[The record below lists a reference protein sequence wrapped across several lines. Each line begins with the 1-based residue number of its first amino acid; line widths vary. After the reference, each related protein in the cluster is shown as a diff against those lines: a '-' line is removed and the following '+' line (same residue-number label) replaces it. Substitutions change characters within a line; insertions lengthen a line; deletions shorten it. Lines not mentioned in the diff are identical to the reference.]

1 MASKSKTY
9 ELALKIAGK
18 VDSSLKKSC
27 LAAAKDV
34 NTLSASV
41 QKVSGKAAK
50 AMATAT
56 SAAITA
62 ITVDAAKKAIEF
74 ESTMADVAKVVD
86 GLRDQNGAF
95 TKSYYE
101 MSDALLN
108 MSKNIPMTADALGQI
123 MASAGQA
130 GIASEDLTK
139 FTETAAKM
147 GVAFDTT
154 AEQAG
159 EWMATWRTALNL
171 SQTQVTA
178 LGDQLNYLG
187 NTTSENVLKLS
198 EVVTRVGALGQTAGL
213 SAGEVAALA
222 ASMPGVT
229 AEISATGIKS
239 MMIAMTA
246 GASAT
251 SNQAAVLQQLGFTAS
266 DMANRM
272 QTDAKGA
279 IIDLLGAIKQLPAAE
294 QTAALSQYFGK
305 ESVSSIAP
313 LLKNLG
319 YLQQQFAK
327 VGDAAAYSGSME
339 AEYAV
344 RADTTANKLQLMQN
358 KLAALQVQIGNKILP
373 YVNDAL
379 DDLSANALPKAEK
392 TLGFIIPKVAKM
404 LGFMLEHSSALI
416 NIGLGIT
423 AVVGISKT
431 FKAVSTAYKGAT
443 AAVKLLRAAQLK
455 TKIATVALTAQIRA
469 HTFAM
474 KASAAASKAAA
485 KAQKAFAA
493 GMKFIKSPV
502 GIAVIA
508 ITALITAGVWLY
520 KNWDTVKAK
529 AAQLGA
535 KISGI
540 WTKIN
545 TAVTTAIAAI
555 SSRFPALGA
564 VLSGLWKSVQDVWG
578 NIKAIFSNII
588 GFIDNVFSG
597 NWSAAWGNIVAI
609 FGNVFGALANIAKA
623 PINAVISVINMVLS
637 KINEM
642 KISIP
647 DWVPGVGGKTLGFN
661 IPQIPMLATGGIA
674 TAPTLAMVGEG
685 GEPEAV
691 LPLSKL
697 AQLLDD
703 WVKKPKPGSAG
714 GGDSIVFSPVFNFYG
729 GTPSREEAMEA
740 GRVSFAEF
748 KRLYRRMK
756 DEERRKQFSPAK
768 EGKG

>member
-41 QKVSGKAAK
+41 QKTGRIAAK
-50 AMATAT
+50 AMAAVGTAV
-56 SAAITA
+56 A
-62 ITVDAAKKAIEF
+62 TVAVASAKKAIEF

-130 GIASEDLTK
+130 GIASEDLAK

-251 SNQAAVLQQLGFTAS
+251 SKQAAVLQQLGFTAS

-327 VGDAAAYSGSME
+327 VGDASAYSGSME

-358 KLAALQVQIGNKILP
+358 KLAVLQVQIGNKILP

-379 DDLSANALPKAEK
+379 DELSANVLPEVGAE
-392 TLGFIIPKVAKM
+392 LDVIVPNIINATKW
-404 LGFMLEHSSALI
+404 LWDHRSAVI
-416 NIGLGIT
+416 
-423 AVVGISKT
+423 AVGIAIGGTVAISKGI
-431 FKAVSTAYKGAT
+431 STVTTIYKGAT

-455 TKIATVALTAQIRA
+455 TKTATIALTAQIRA

-474 KASAAASKAAA
+474 RASAAASKAAA
-485 KAQKAFAA
+485 VASKAFRA
-493 GMKFIKSPV
+493 GLAFVTSPI
-502 GIAVIA
+502 GIAILA
-508 ITALITAGVWLY
+508 ITALIAAGVWLY

-597 NWSAAWGNIVAI
+597 NWSAAWGNVVSI
-609 FGNVFGALANIAKA
+609 FGNLFGELANIAKA

-703 WVKKPKPGSAG
+703 WDKKPKPGSAG
-714 GGDSIVFSPVFNFYG
+714 GGESIVFSPVFNFYG

-756 DEERRKQFSPAK
+756 DEERRKQFSPA
-768 EGKG
+768 

>member
-130 GIASEDLTK
+130 GIASEDLAK

-171 SQTQVTA
+171 SQTQVAA

-187 NTTSENVLKLS
+187 NTTSENALKLS

-251 SNQAAVLQQLGFTAS
+251 SKQAAVLQQLGFTVS

-358 KLAALQVQIGNKILP
+358 KLAVLQVQIGNKILP

-392 TLGFIIPKVAKM
+392 TLGFIIPKVAKL

-455 TKIATVALTAQIRA
+455 TKTATIALTAQTRA

-474 KASAAASKAAA
+474 RASAAASKAAA
-485 KAQKAFAA
+485 VASKAFRA
-493 GMKFIKSPV
+493 GLAFVTSPI
-502 GIAVIA
+502 GIAILA
-508 ITALITAGVWLY
+508 ITALIAAGVWLY

-597 NWSAAWGNIVAI
+597 NWSAAWGNVVSI
-609 FGNVFGALANIAKA
+609 FGNVFGELANIAKA

-685 GEPEAV
+685 GEPEPCCRCQS
-691 LPLSKL
+691 LLSC
-697 AQLLDD
+697 
-703 WVKKPKPGSAG
+703 WMIG
-714 GGDSIVFSPVFNFYG
+714 IR
-729 GTPSREEAMEA
+729 SR
-740 GRVSFAEF
+740 
-748 KRLYRRMK
+748 
-756 DEERRKQFSPAK
+756 SPALPEAARASSSPLCSISTAVHRRARK
-768 EGKG
+768 PWKPAA

>member
-41 QKVSGKAAK
+41 QKTGRIAAK
-50 AMATAT
+50 AMAAVGTAV
-56 SAAITA
+56 A
-62 ITVDAAKKAIEF
+62 TVAVASAKKAIEF

-130 GIASEDLTK
+130 GIASEDLAK

-251 SNQAAVLQQLGFTAS
+251 SKQAAVLQQLGFTAS

-327 VGDAAAYSGSME
+327 VGDASAYSGSME

-358 KLAALQVQIGNKILP
+358 KLAVLQVQIGNKILP

-379 DDLSANALPKAEK
+379 DELSANVLPEVGAE
-392 TLGFIIPKVAKM
+392 LDVIVPNIINATKW
-404 LGFMLEHSSALI
+404 LWDHRSAVI
-416 NIGLGIT
+416 
-423 AVVGISKT
+423 AVGIAIGGTVAISKGI
-431 FKAVSTAYKGAT
+431 STVTTIYKGAT

-455 TKIATVALTAQIRA
+455 TKTATIALTAQIRA

-474 KASAAASKAAA
+474 RASAAASKAAA
-485 KAQKAFAA
+485 VASKAFRA
-493 GMKFIKSPV
+493 GLAFVTSPI
-502 GIAVIA
+502 GIAILA
-508 ITALITAGVWLY
+508 ITALIAAGVWLY

-597 NWSAAWGNIVAI
+597 NWSAAWGNVVSI
-609 FGNVFGALANIAKA
+609 FGNVFGELANIAKA

-703 WVKKPKPGSAG
+703 WEKKPKPGSAG
-714 GGDSIVFSPVFNFYG
+714 GGESIVFSPVFNFYG

-756 DEERRKQFSPAK
+756 DEERRKQFSPA
-768 EGKG
+768 

>member
-41 QKVSGKAAK
+41 QKVSSKVAK

-86 GLRDQNGAF
+86 GLRDENGAF

-108 MSKNIPMTADALGQI
+108 MSKSIPMTADALGQI

-130 GIASEDLTK
+130 GIASEDLAK

-187 NTTSENVLKLS
+187 NTTSENALKLS

-246 GASAT
+246 GAAAT
-251 SNQAAVLQQLGFTAS
+251 SKQAAVLQQLGFTAS

-358 KLAALQVQIGNKILP
+358 KLAVLQVQIGNKILP

-379 DDLSANALPKAEK
+379 DDLSANALPKVEK
-392 TLGFIIPKVAKM
+392 TLGFIIPKVAKL
-404 LGFMLEHSSALI
+404 LGFMLEHSSALL

-455 TKIATVALTAQIRA
+455 TKISTIALTAQIRA

-485 KAQKAFAA
+485 VASKAFRA
-493 GMKFIKSPV
+493 GLAFVTSPI
-502 GIAVIA
+502 GIAILA
-508 ITALITAGVWLY
+508 ITALIAAGVWLY

-597 NWSAAWGNIVAI
+597 NWSAAWGNVVSI
-609 FGNVFGALANIAKA
+609 FGNEFGALANIAKA

-703 WVKKPKPGSAG
+703 WDKKPKPGPAG
-714 GGDSIVFSPVFNFYG
+714 GGESIVFSPVFNFYG

-748 KRLYRRMK
+748 KRLYQRMK
-756 DEERRKQFSPAK
+756 DEERRKQFSPA
-768 EGKG
+768 

>member
-86 GLRDQNGAF
+86 GLRDENGAF

-108 MSKNIPMTADALGQI
+108 MSKSIPMTADALGQI

-130 GIASEDLTK
+130 GIASEDLAK

-187 NTTSENVLKLS
+187 NTTSENALKLS

-251 SNQAAVLQQLGFTAS
+251 SKQAAVLQQLGFTAS

-279 IIDLLGAIKQLPAAE
+279 IIDLLGTIKQLPAAE

-327 VGDAAAYSGSME
+327 VGDASAYSGSME

-344 RADTTANKLQLMQN
+344 RADTTTNKLQLMQN
-358 KLAALQVQIGNKILP
+358 KLAVLQVQIGNKILP

-392 TLGFIIPKVAKM
+392 TLGFIIPKAAKL

-455 TKIATVALTAQIRA
+455 TKISTVALTAQTKA

-485 KAQKAFAA
+485 VASKAFRA
-493 GMKFIKSPV
+493 GLAFVTSPI
-502 GIAVIA
+502 GIAILA
-508 ITALITAGVWLY
+508 ITALIAAGVWLY

-555 SSRFPALGA
+555 SSRFPAIGA

-597 NWSAAWGNIVAI
+597 NWSAAWGNVVSI
-609 FGNVFGALANIAKA
+609 FGNVFGELANIAKA

-703 WVKKPKPGSAG
+703 WEKKPKPGSAG
-714 GGDSIVFSPVFNFYG
+714 GGESIVFSPVFNFYG

-756 DEERRKQFSPAK
+756 DEERRKQFSPA
-768 EGKG
+768 

>member
-74 ESTMADVAKVVD
+74 EGTMADVAKVVD
-86 GLRDQNGAF
+86 GLRDENGAF

-108 MSKNIPMTADALGQI
+108 MSKSIPMTADALGQI

-130 GIASEDLTK
+130 GIASEDLTA

-171 SQTQVTA
+171 SQTQVAA

-187 NTTSENVLKLS
+187 NTTSENALKLS

-251 SNQAAVLQQLGFTAS
+251 SKQAAVLQQLGFTVS

-358 KLAALQVQIGNKILP
+358 KLAVLQVQIGNKILP

-392 TLGFIIPKVAKM
+392 TLGFIIPKVAKL

-455 TKIATVALTAQIRA
+455 TKTATIALTAQTRA

-474 KASAAASKAAA
+474 RASAAASKAAA
-485 KAQKAFAA
+485 VASKAFRA
-493 GMKFIKSPV
+493 GLAFVTSPI
-502 GIAVIA
+502 GIAILA
-508 ITALITAGVWLY
+508 ITALIAAGVWLY

-597 NWSAAWGNIVAI
+597 NWSAAWGNVVSI
-609 FGNVFGALANIAKA
+609 FGNVFGELANIAKA

-703 WVKKPKPGSAG
+703 WDKKPKPGSAG
-714 GGDSIVFSPVFNFYG
+714 GGESIVFSPVFNFYG

-756 DEERRKQFSPAK
+756 DEERRKQFSPA
-768 EGKG
+768 

>member
-108 MSKNIPMTADALGQI
+108 MSKSIPMTADALGQI

-159 EWMATWRTALNL
+159 DWMATWRTALNL

-187 NTTSENVLKLS
+187 NTTSENALKLS

-251 SNQAAVLQQLGFTAS
+251 SKQAAVLQQLGFTAS

-327 VGDAAAYSGSME
+327 VGDASAYSGSME

-358 KLAALQVQIGNKILP
+358 KLAVLQVQIGNKILP

-392 TLGFIIPKVAKM
+392 TLGFIIPKVAKL
-404 LGFMLEHSSALI
+404 LGFMLEHSSALL

-455 TKIATVALTAQIRA
+455 TKISTVALTAQTKA

-485 KAQKAFAA
+485 VASKAFRA
-493 GMKFIKSPV
+493 GLAFVTSPI
-502 GIAVIA
+502 GIAILA
-508 ITALITAGVWLY
+508 ITALIAAGVWLY

-597 NWSAAWGNIVAI
+597 NWSAAWGNVVSI
-609 FGNVFGALANIAKA
+609 FGNEFGALANIAKA

-703 WVKKPKPGSAG
+703 WEKKPKPDSAG
-714 GGDSIVFSPVFNFYG
+714 GGESIVFSPVFNFYG

-756 DEERRKQFSPAK
+756 DEERRKQFSPA
-768 EGKG
+768 

>member
-251 SNQAAVLQQLGFTAS
+251 SQQAAVLQQLGFTAS

-358 KLAALQVQIGNKILP
+358 KLAVLQVQIGNKILP

-379 DDLSANALPKAEK
+379 DELSANALPKAEK
-392 TLGFIIPKVAKM
+392 TLGFIIPKVAKL
-404 LGFMLEHSSALI
+404 LGFMLEHSSALL

-443 AAVKLLRAAQLK
+443 AAIKLLRAAQLK
-455 TKIATVALTAQIRA
+455 TKISTVALTAQTKA

-485 KAQKAFAA
+485 VASKAFRA
-493 GMKFIKSPV
+493 GLAFVTSPI
-502 GIAVIA
+502 GIAILA
-508 ITALITAGVWLY
+508 ITALIAAGVWLY

-661 IPQIPMLATGGIA
+661 LPQIPMLATGGIA

-703 WVKKPKPGSAG
+703 WEKKPKPGSAG

-740 GRVSFAEF
+740 SRVSFAEF

-756 DEERRKQFSPAK
+756 DEERRKQFSPA
-768 EGKG
+768 

>member
-18 VDSSLKKSC
+18 VDGSLKKSC

-756 DEERRKQFSPAK
+756 DEERRKQFSPA
-768 EGKG
+768 

>member
-108 MSKNIPMTADALGQI
+108 MSKSIPMTADALGQI

-159 EWMATWRTALNL
+159 DWMATWRTALNL

-187 NTTSENVLKLS
+187 NTTSENALKLS

-251 SNQAAVLQQLGFTAS
+251 SKQAAVLQQLGFTAS

-327 VGDAAAYSGSME
+327 VGDASAYSGSME

-358 KLAALQVQIGNKILP
+358 KLAVLQVQIGNKILP

-392 TLGFIIPKVAKM
+392 TLGFIIPKVAKL
-404 LGFMLEHSSALI
+404 LGFMLEHSSALL

-455 TKIATVALTAQIRA
+455 TKISTVALTAQTKA

-485 KAQKAFAA
+485 VASKAFRA
-493 GMKFIKSPV
+493 GLAFVTSPI
-502 GIAVIA
+502 GIAILA
-508 ITALITAGVWLY
+508 ITALIAAGVWLY

-597 NWSAAWGNIVAI
+597 NWSAAWGNVVSI
-609 FGNVFGALANIAKA
+609 FGNEFGALANIAKA

-674 TAPTLAMVGEG
+674 TAPTLTMVGEG

-703 WVKKPKPGSAG
+703 WEKKPKPGSAG
-714 GGDSIVFSPVFNFYG
+714 GGESIVFSPVFNFYG

-756 DEERRKQFSPAK
+756 DEERRKQFSPA
-768 EGKG
+768 

>member
-86 GLRDQNGAF
+86 GLRDENGAF

-108 MSKNIPMTADALGQI
+108 MSKSIPMTADALGQI

-130 GIASEDLTK
+130 GIASEDLAK

-159 EWMATWRTALNL
+159 EWMAVWRTALNL

-187 NTTSENVLKLS
+187 NTTSENALKLS

-251 SNQAAVLQQLGFTAS
+251 SKQAAVLQQLGFTAS

-279 IIDLLGAIKQLPAAE
+279 IIDLLGTIKQLPAAE

-358 KLAALQVQIGNKILP
+358 KLAVLQVQIGNKILP

-392 TLGFIIPKVAKM
+392 TLGFIIPKVAKL

-455 TKIATVALTAQIRA
+455 TKIATVAQTAQIRA

-474 KASAAASKAAA
+474 RASAAASKAAA
-485 KAQKAFAA
+485 VASKAFRA
-493 GMKFIKSPV
+493 GLAFVTSPI
-502 GIAVIA
+502 GIAILA
-508 ITALITAGVWLY
+508 ITALIAAGVWLY

-597 NWSAAWGNIVAI
+597 NWSAAWGNVVSI
-609 FGNVFGALANIAKA
+609 FGNVFGELANIAKA

-703 WVKKPKPGSAG
+703 WDKKPKPGSAG
-714 GGDSIVFSPVFNFYG
+714 GGESIVFSPVFNFYG

-756 DEERRKQFSPAK
+756 DEERRKQFSPA
-768 EGKG
+768 

>member
-62 ITVDAAKKAIEF
+62 ITVNAAKKAIEF

-86 GLRDQNGAF
+86 GLRDENGAF

-108 MSKNIPMTADALGQI
+108 MSKSIPMTADALGQI

-130 GIASEDLTK
+130 GIASEDLAK

-159 EWMATWRTALNL
+159 DWMATWRTALNL

-187 NTTSENVLKLS
+187 NTTSENALKLS

-251 SNQAAVLQQLGFTAS
+251 SKQAAVLQQLGFTAS

-327 VGDAAAYSGSME
+327 VGDASAYSGSME

-358 KLAALQVQIGNKILP
+358 KLAVLQVQIGNKILP

-379 DDLSANALPKAEK
+379 DELSANVLPEVGAE
-392 TLGFIIPKVAKM
+392 LDVIVPNIINATKW
-404 LGFMLEHSSALI
+404 LWDHRSAVI
-416 NIGLGIT
+416 
-423 AVVGISKT
+423 AVGIAIGGTVAISKGI
-431 FKAVSTAYKGAT
+431 STVTTIYKGAP

-455 TKIATVALTAQIRA
+455 TKTATIALTAQIRA

-474 KASAAASKAAA
+474 RASAAASKAAA
-485 KAQKAFAA
+485 VASKAFRA
-493 GMKFIKSPV
+493 GLAFVTSPI
-502 GIAVIA
+502 GIAILA
-508 ITALITAGVWLY
+508 ITALIAAGVWLY

-597 NWSAAWGNIVAI
+597 NWSAAWGNVVSI
-609 FGNVFGALANIAKA
+609 FGNVFGELANIAKA

-703 WVKKPKPGSAG
+703 WEKKPKPGSAG
-714 GGDSIVFSPVFNFYG
+714 GGESIVFSPVFNFYG

-740 GRVSFAEF
+740 GRVSFA
-748 KRLYRRMK
+748 
-756 DEERRKQFSPAK
+756 
-768 EGKG
+768 

>member
-74 ESTMADVAKVVD
+74 EGTMADVAKVVD
-86 GLRDQNGAF
+86 GLRDENGAF

-108 MSKNIPMTADALGQI
+108 MSKSIPMTADALGQI

-130 GIASEDLTK
+130 GIASEDLTA

-187 NTTSENVLKLS
+187 NTTSENALKLS

-251 SNQAAVLQQLGFTAS
+251 SKQAAVLQQLGFTAS

-327 VGDAAAYSGSME
+327 VGDATAYSGSME

-358 KLAALQVQIGNKILP
+358 KLAVLQVQIGNKILP

-392 TLGFIIPKVAKM
+392 TLGFIIPKVAKL

-455 TKIATVALTAQIRA
+455 TKTATIALTAQTRA

-474 KASAAASKAAA
+474 RASAAASKAAA
-485 KAQKAFAA
+485 VASKAFRA
-493 GMKFIKSPV
+493 GLAFVTSPI
-502 GIAVIA
+502 GIAILA
-508 ITALITAGVWLY
+508 ITALIAAGVWLY

-597 NWSAAWGNIVAI
+597 NWSAAWGNVVSI
-609 FGNVFGALANIAKA
+609 FGNLFGELANIAKA

-703 WVKKPKPGSAG
+703 WDKKPKPGSAG
-714 GGDSIVFSPVFNFYG
+714 GGESIVFSPVFNFYG

-756 DEERRKQFSPAK
+756 DEERRKQFSPA
-768 EGKG
+768 

>member
-86 GLRDQNGAF
+86 GLRDENGAF

-108 MSKNIPMTADALGQI
+108 MSKSIPMTADALGQI

-130 GIASEDLTK
+130 GIASEDLAK

-147 GVAFDTT
+147 GVAFNTT

-159 EWMATWRTALNL
+159 DWMATWRTALNL

-187 NTTSENVLKLS
+187 NTTSENALKLS

-251 SNQAAVLQQLGFTAS
+251 SKQAAVLQQLGFTAS

-327 VGDAAAYSGSME
+327 VGDASAYSGSME

-358 KLAALQVQIGNKILP
+358 KLAVLQVQIGNKILP

-392 TLGFIIPKVAKM
+392 TLGFIIPKVAKL
-404 LGFMLEHSSALI
+404 LGFMLEHSSALL

-443 AAVKLLRAAQLK
+443 AAIKLLRAAQLK
-455 TKIATVALTAQIRA
+455 TKISTVALTAQTKA

-485 KAQKAFAA
+485 VASKAFRA
-493 GMKFIKSPV
+493 GLAFVTSPI
-502 GIAVIA
+502 GIAILA
-508 ITALITAGVWLY
+508 ITALIAAGVWLY

-597 NWSAAWGNIVAI
+597 NWSAAWGNVVSI
-609 FGNVFGALANIAKA
+609 FGNVFGELANIAKA

-703 WVKKPKPGSAG
+703 WEKKPKPGSAG
-714 GGDSIVFSPVFNFYG
+714 GGESIVFSPVFNFYG

-756 DEERRKQFSPAK
+756 DEERRKQFSPA
-768 EGKG
+768 

>member
-108 MSKNIPMTADALGQI
+108 MSKSIPMTADALGQI

-130 GIASEDLTK
+130 GIASEDLAK

-171 SQTQVTA
+171 SQTQVAA

-187 NTTSENVLKLS
+187 NTTSENALKLS

-251 SNQAAVLQQLGFTAS
+251 SKQAAVLQQLGFTAS

-358 KLAALQVQIGNKILP
+358 KLAVLQVQIGNKILP

-392 TLGFIIPKVAKM
+392 TLGFIIPKVAKL

-455 TKIATVALTAQIRA
+455 TKTATIALTAQIRA

-474 KASAAASKAAA
+474 RASAAASKAAA
-485 KAQKAFAA
+485 VASKTFRAGLAFVT
-493 GMKFIKSPV
+493 SPI
-502 GIAVIA
+502 GIAILA
-508 ITALITAGVWLY
+508 ITALIAAGVWLY

-597 NWSAAWGNIVAI
+597 NWSAAWGNVVSI
-609 FGNVFGALANIAKA
+609 FGNVFGELANIAKA

-703 WVKKPKPGSAG
+703 WDKKPKPSSAG
-714 GGDSIVFSPVFNFYG
+714 GGESIVFSPVFNFYG

-748 KRLYRRMK
+748 KRLYQRMK
-756 DEERRKQFSPAK
+756 DEERRKQFSPA
-768 EGKG
+768 

>member
-41 QKVSGKAAK
+41 QKTGRIAAK
-50 AMATAT
+50 AMAAVGTAV
-56 SAAITA
+56 A
-62 ITVDAAKKAIEF
+62 TVAVASAKKAIEF

-130 GIASEDLTK
+130 GIASEDLAK

-187 NTTSENVLKLS
+187 NTTSENALKLS

-279 IIDLLGAIKQLPAAE
+279 IIDLLGTIKQLPAAE

-327 VGDAAAYSGSME
+327 VGDASAYSGSME

-344 RADTTANKLQLMQN
+344 RADTTTNKLQLMQN
-358 KLAALQVQIGNKILP
+358 KLAVLQVRIGNKILP

-379 DDLSANALPKAEK
+379 DELSANVLPEVGAE
-392 TLGFIIPKVAKM
+392 LDVIVPNIINATKW
-404 LGFMLEHSSALI
+404 LWDHRSAVI
-416 NIGLGIT
+416 
-423 AVVGISKT
+423 AVGIAIGGTVAISKGI
-431 FKAVSTAYKGAT
+431 STVTTIYKGAT

-474 KASAAASKAAA
+474 RASAAASKAAA
-485 KAQKAFAA
+485 VASKAFRA
-493 GMKFIKSPV
+493 GLAFITSPI
-502 GIAVIA
+502 GIAILA
-508 ITALITAGVWLY
+508 ITALIAAGVWLY

-597 NWSAAWGNIVAI
+597 NWSAAWGNVVSI
-609 FGNVFGALANIAKA
+609 FGNVFGELANIAKA

-703 WVKKPKPGSAG
+703 WDKKPKPGSAG
-714 GGDSIVFSPVFNFYG
+714 GGESIVFSPVFNFYG

-756 DEERRKQFSPAK
+756 DEERRKQFSPA
-768 EGKG
+768 

>member
-41 QKVSGKAAK
+41 QKTGRIAAK
-50 AMATAT
+50 AMAAVGTAV
-56 SAAITA
+56 A
-62 ITVDAAKKAIEF
+62 TVAVASAKKAIEF

-108 MSKNIPMTADALGQI
+108 MSKSIPMTADALGQI

-130 GIASEDLTK
+130 GIASEDLAK

-147 GVAFDTT
+147 GVAFNTT

-187 NTTSENVLKLS
+187 NTTSENALKLS

-251 SNQAAVLQQLGFTAS
+251 SKQAAVLQQLGFTAS

-279 IIDLLGAIKQLPAAE
+279 IIDLLGTIKQLPAAE

-327 VGDAAAYSGSME
+327 VGDASAYSGSME

-358 KLAALQVQIGNKILP
+358 KLAVLQVRIGNKILP

-379 DDLSANALPKAEK
+379 DELSANVLPEVGAE
-392 TLGFIIPKVAKM
+392 LDVIVPNIINATKW
-404 LGFMLEHSSALI
+404 LWDHRSAVI
-416 NIGLGIT
+416 
-423 AVVGISKT
+423 AVGIAIGGTVAISKGI
-431 FKAVSTAYKGAT
+431 STVTTIYKGAT

-455 TKIATVALTAQIRA
+455 TKTATIALTAQIRA

-474 KASAAASKAAA
+474 RASAAASKAAA
-485 KAQKAFAA
+485 VASKAFRA
-493 GMKFIKSPV
+493 GLAFVTSPI
-502 GIAVIA
+502 GIAILA
-508 ITALITAGVWLY
+508 ITALIAAGVWLY

-597 NWSAAWGNIVAI
+597 NWSAAWGNVVSI
-609 FGNVFGALANIAKA
+609 FGNLFGELANIAKA

-661 IPQIPMLATGGIA
+661 IPQIPMLAAGGIA

-703 WVKKPKPGSAG
+703 WEKKPKPDSAG
-714 GGDSIVFSPVFNFYG
+714 GGESIVFSPVFNFYG

-756 DEERRKQFSPAK
+756 DEERRKQFSPA
-768 EGKG
+768 

>member
-130 GIASEDLTK
+130 GIASEDLAK

-159 EWMATWRTALNL
+159 DWMATWRTALNL

-187 NTTSENVLKLS
+187 NTTSENALKLS

-251 SNQAAVLQQLGFTAS
+251 SKQAAVLQQLGFTAS

-279 IIDLLGAIKQLPAAE
+279 IIDLLGAIKQLPAVE

-327 VGDAAAYSGSME
+327 VGDASAYSGSME

-358 KLAALQVQIGNKILP
+358 KLAVLQVQIGNKILP

-392 TLGFIIPKVAKM
+392 TLGFIIPKVAKL

-474 KASAAASKAAA
+474 RASAAASKAAA
-485 KAQKAFAA
+485 VASKAFRA
-493 GMKFIKSPV
+493 GLAFITSPI
-502 GIAVIA
+502 GIAILA
-508 ITALITAGVWLY
+508 ITALIAAGVWLY

-597 NWSAAWGNIVAI
+597 NWSAAWGNVVSI
-609 FGNVFGALANIAKA
+609 FGNVFGELANIAKA

-703 WVKKPKPGSAG
+703 WDKKPKPGSAG
-714 GGDSIVFSPVFNFYG
+714 GGESIVFSPVFNFYG

-756 DEERRKQFSPAK
+756 DEERRKQFSPA
-768 EGKG
+768 

>member
-27 LAAAKDV
+27 LAAARNVELITEGAKK
-34 NTLSASV
+34 A
-41 QKVSGKAAK
+41 GKITAK
-50 AMATAT
+50 AMAVVGTTAMAVMGP
-56 SAAITA
+56 SI
-62 ITVDAAKKAIEF
+62 KKAIEF

-86 GLRDQNGAF
+86 GLRDENGAF
-95 TKSYYE
+95 TQSYYK

-130 GIASEDLTK
+130 GIASKDLTA

-187 NTTSENVLKLS
+187 NTTSENALKLS

-213 SAGEVAALA
+213 TAGEVAALA

-251 SNQAAVLQQLGFTAS
+251 STQSAVLQQLGFTATE
-266 DMANRM
+266 MANRM

-279 IIDLLGAIKQLPAAE
+279 IIDLLGAIKQLPKAE

-319 YLQQQFAK
+319 YLQQQFDK
-327 VGDAAAYSGSME
+327 VGDATAYSGSME

-358 KLAALQVQIGNKILP
+358 KISAIQTSIGNNVLP

-379 DDLSANALPKAEK
+379 DVLSEKALPEVESELNTIVPAVIKAIGWMWDSRDA
-392 TLGFIIPKVAKM
+392 LLSVAI
-404 LGFMLEHSSALI
+404 GIAL
-416 NIGLGIT
+416 T
-423 AVVGISKT
+423 V
-431 FKAVSTAYKGAT
+431 AT
-443 AAVKLLRAAQLK
+443 AKSIETITTIVKGVTGAVKLLRAAQLK
-455 TKIATVALTAQIRA
+455 TKIATVALTASIKA

-474 KASAAASKAAA
+474 KASAAASKIAAG
-485 KAQKAFAA
+485 AQKALAA
-493 GMKFIKSPV
+493 SFKFIKSPAGLV
-502 GIAVIA
+502 VVA
-508 ITALITAGVWLY
+508 ITALIAAGVLLY

-535 KISGI
+535 KISAI
-540 WTKIN
+540 WTKIDS
-545 TAVTTAIAAI
+545 AVTTAITAI
-555 SSRFPALGA
+555 SSRFPVLGA
-564 VLSGLWKSVQDVWG
+564 VLSGLWKSVQDVWN

-597 NWSAAWGNIVAI
+597 NWSAAWGNVVAI
-609 FGNVFGALANIAKA
+609 FGNVFGELANIAKA

-661 IPQIPMLATGGIA
+661 IPQIPMLASGGIA

-697 AQLLDD
+697 AQLLND
-703 WVKKPKPGSAG
+703 WDKKPKPGSAG
-714 GGDSIVFSPVFNFYG
+714 GGESIVFSPVFNFYG
-729 GTPSREEAMEA
+729 GTPSREEAMDA

-756 DEERRKQFSPAK
+756 DEERRKQFSPAL
-768 EGKG
+768 

>member
-108 MSKNIPMTADALGQI
+108 MSKSIPMTADALGQI

-171 SQTQVTA
+171 SQTQVAA

-187 NTTSENVLKLS
+187 NTTSENALKLS

-251 SNQAAVLQQLGFTAS
+251 SQQAAVLQQLGFTAS

-358 KLAALQVQIGNKILP
+358 KLAVLQVQIGNKILP

-392 TLGFIIPKVAKM
+392 TLGFIIPKVAKL

-455 TKIATVALTAQIRA
+455 TKIATFALTAQIRA

-508 ITALITAGVWLY
+508 ITALIAAGVWLY
-520 KNWDTVKAK
+520 KNWDTVKVK

-535 KISGI
+535 KINGI
-540 WTKIN
+540 WSKIN
-545 TAVTTAIAAI
+545 TAVTTAIASI
-555 SSRFPALGA
+555 SSRFPVLGA

-578 NIKAIFSNII
+578 NIQAVFSNII

-661 IPQIPMLATGGIA
+661 LPQIPMLATGGIA

-703 WVKKPKPGSAG
+703 WEKKPKPGSAG
-714 GGDSIVFSPVFNFYG
+714 GGESIVFSPVFNFYG

-756 DEERRKQFSPAK
+756 DEERRKQFSPA
-768 EGKG
+768 

>member
-18 VDSSLKKSC
+18 VDGSLKKSC
-27 LAAAKDV
+27 FSAAKDV

-41 QKVSGKAAK
+41 QKTGRIAAK
-50 AMATAT
+50 AMAAVGTAV
-56 SAAITA
+56 A
-62 ITVDAAKKAIEF
+62 TVAVASAKKAIEF

-108 MSKNIPMTADALGQI
+108 MSKSIPMTADALGQI
-123 MASAGQA
+123 MVSAGQA

-187 NTTSENVLKLS
+187 NTTSENALKLS

-251 SNQAAVLQQLGFTAS
+251 SKQAAVLQQLGFTAS

-294 QTAALSQYFGK
+294 QTVALSQYFGK

-327 VGDAAAYSGSME
+327 VGDASAYSGSME

-358 KLAALQVQIGNKILP
+358 KLAVLQVRIGNKILP

-392 TLGFIIPKVAKM
+392 TLGFIIPKVAKL

-455 TKIATVALTAQIRA
+455 TKTATIALTAQTRA

-474 KASAAASKAAA
+474 RASAAASKAAA
-485 KAQKAFAA
+485 VASKAFRA
-493 GMKFIKSPV
+493 GLAFVTSPI
-502 GIAVIA
+502 GIAILA
-508 ITALITAGVWLY
+508 ITALIAAGVWLY

-540 WTKIN
+540 WTNIN

-597 NWSAAWGNIVAI
+597 NWSAAWGNVVSI
-609 FGNVFGALANIAKA
+609 FGNVFGELANIAKA

-703 WVKKPKPGSAG
+703 WDKKPKPSSAG
-714 GGDSIVFSPVFNFYG
+714 GGESIVFSPVFNFYG

-740 GRVSFAEF
+740 SRVSFAEF

-756 DEERRKQFSPAK
+756 DEERRKQFSPA
-768 EGKG
+768 

>member
-266 DMANRM
+266 DMAKRM

-392 TLGFIIPKVAKM
+392 TLGFIIPKVAKL

-423 AVVGISKT
+423 AVVGISKA

-455 TKIATVALTAQIRA
+455 TKTATVALTAQTRA

-474 KASAAASKAAA
+474 RASAAASKAAA
-485 KAQKAFAA
+485 VASKAFRA
-493 GMKFIKSPV
+493 GLAFVTSPI
-502 GIAVIA
+502 GIAILA
-508 ITALITAGVWLY
+508 ITALIAAGVWLY

-597 NWSAAWGNIVAI
+597 NWSAAWGNVVSI
-609 FGNVFGALANIAKA
+609 FGNVFGELANIAKA

-703 WVKKPKPGSAG
+703 WDKKPKPGSAG

-756 DEERRKQFSPAK
+756 DEERRKQFSPA
-768 EGKG
+768 

>member
-41 QKVSGKAAK
+41 QKVSSKVAK

-108 MSKNIPMTADALGQI
+108 MSKSIPMTADALGQI

-187 NTTSENVLKLS
+187 NTTSENALKLS

-251 SNQAAVLQQLGFTAS
+251 SKQAAVLQQLGFTAS

-279 IIDLLGAIKQLPAAE
+279 IIDLLGTIKQLPAAE

-358 KLAALQVQIGNKILP
+358 KLAVLQVQIGNKILP

-392 TLGFIIPKVAKM
+392 TLGFIIPKVAKL

-455 TKIATVALTAQIRA
+455 TKTATIALTAQTRA

-474 KASAAASKAAA
+474 RASAAASKAAA
-485 KAQKAFAA
+485 VASKAFRA
-493 GMKFIKSPV
+493 GLAFVTSPI
-502 GIAVIA
+502 GIAILA
-508 ITALITAGVWLY
+508 ITALIAAGVWLY

-597 NWSAAWGNIVAI
+597 NWSAAWGNVVSI
-609 FGNVFGALANIAKA
+609 FGNEFGALANIAKA
-623 PINAVISVINMVLS
+623 PINAVISVINMALS

-703 WVKKPKPGSAG
+703 WDKKPKPGSAG
-714 GGDSIVFSPVFNFYG
+714 GGESIVFSPVFNFYG

-756 DEERRKQFSPAK
+756 DEERRKQFSPA
-768 EGKG
+768 

>member
-108 MSKNIPMTADALGQI
+108 MSKSIPMTADALGQI

-159 EWMATWRTALNL
+159 EWMAVWRTALNL

-187 NTTSENVLKLS
+187 NTTSENALKLS

-251 SNQAAVLQQLGFTAS
+251 SKQAAVLQQLGFTAS

-279 IIDLLGAIKQLPAAE
+279 IIDLLGTIKQLPAAE

-358 KLAALQVQIGNKILP
+358 KLAVLQVQIGNKILP

-392 TLGFIIPKVAKM
+392 TLGFIIPKVAKL
-404 LGFMLEHSSALI
+404 LGFMLEHSSAMI

-455 TKIATVALTAQIRA
+455 TKIATVAQTAQIRA

-474 KASAAASKAAA
+474 RASAAASKAAA
-485 KAQKAFAA
+485 VASKAFRA
-493 GMKFIKSPV
+493 GLAFVTSPI
-502 GIAVIA
+502 GIAILA
-508 ITALITAGVWLY
+508 ITALIAAGVWLY

-597 NWSAAWGNIVAI
+597 NWSAAWGNVVSI
-609 FGNVFGALANIAKA
+609 FGNVFGELANIAKA

-703 WVKKPKPGSAG
+703 WDKKPKPGSAG
-714 GGDSIVFSPVFNFYG
+714 GGESIVFSPVFNFYG

-756 DEERRKQFSPAK
+756 DEERRKQFSPA
-768 EGKG
+768 

>member
-56 SAAITA
+56 RAAITA
-62 ITVDAAKKAIEF
+62 ITVAAAKKAIEF

-108 MSKNIPMTADALGQI
+108 MSKSIPMTADALGQI

-130 GIASEDLTK
+130 GIASEDLAK

-147 GVAFDTT
+147 GVAFNTT

-159 EWMATWRTALNL
+159 DWMATWRTALNL

-187 NTTSENVLKLS
+187 NTTSENALKLS

-251 SNQAAVLQQLGFTAS
+251 SKQAAVLQQLGFTAS

-279 IIDLLGAIKQLPAAE
+279 IIDLLGTIKQLPAAE

-327 VGDAAAYSGSME
+327 VGDASAYSGSME

-358 KLAALQVQIGNKILP
+358 KLAVLQVRIGNKILP

-392 TLGFIIPKVAKM
+392 TLGFIIPKVAKL

-455 TKIATVALTAQIRA
+455 TKTATIALTAQTRA

-474 KASAAASKAAA
+474 RASAAASKAAA
-485 KAQKAFAA
+485 VASKAFRA
-493 GMKFIKSPV
+493 GLAFVTSPI
-502 GIAVIA
+502 GIAILA
-508 ITALITAGVWLY
+508 ITALIAAGVWLY

-597 NWSAAWGNIVAI
+597 NWSAAWGNVVSI
-609 FGNVFGALANIAKA
+609 FGNVFGELANIAKA

-703 WVKKPKPGSAG
+703 WDKKPKPSSAG
-714 GGDSIVFSPVFNFYG
+714 GGESIVFSPVFNFYG

-740 GRVSFAEF
+740 SRVSFAEF

-756 DEERRKQFSPAK
+756 DEERRKQFSPA
-768 EGKG
+768 

>member
-187 NTTSENVLKLS
+187 NTTSENALKLS

-251 SNQAAVLQQLGFTAS
+251 SKQAAVLQQLGFTAS

-358 KLAALQVQIGNKILP
+358 KLAVLQVQIGNKILP

-392 TLGFIIPKVAKM
+392 TLGFIIPKVAKL

-455 TKIATVALTAQIRA
+455 TKISTVALTAQTRA

-474 KASAAASKAAA
+474 RASAAASKAAA
-485 KAQKAFAA
+485 VASKAFRA
-493 GMKFIKSPV
+493 GLAFVTSPI
-502 GIAVIA
+502 GIAILA
-508 ITALITAGVWLY
+508 ITALIAAGVWLY

-597 NWSAAWGNIVAI
+597 NWSAAWGNVVSI
-609 FGNVFGALANIAKA
+609 FGNVFGELANIAKA

-703 WVKKPKPGSAG
+703 WDKKPKPGSAG
-714 GGDSIVFSPVFNFYG
+714 GGESIVFSPVFNFYG

-756 DEERRKQFSPAK
+756 DEERRKQFSPA
-768 EGKG
+768 

>member
-108 MSKNIPMTADALGQI
+108 MSKSIPMTADALGQI

-159 EWMATWRTALNL
+159 EWMASWRTALNL

-251 SNQAAVLQQLGFTAS
+251 SQQAAVLQQLGFTAS

-327 VGDAAAYSGSME
+327 VGDASAYSGSME

-344 RADTTANKLQLMQN
+344 RADTTANKLKLMQN
-358 KLAALQVQIGNKILP
+358 KLAVLQVQIGNKILP

-379 DDLSANALPKAEK
+379 DELSANALPKAEK
-392 TLGFIIPKVAKM
+392 TLGFIIPKVAKL

-455 TKIATVALTAQIRA
+455 TKIATVALTAQSRA

-508 ITALITAGVWLY
+508 ITALIAAGVWLY

-555 SSRFPALGA
+555 SSRFPVLGA

-597 NWSAAWGNIVAI
+597 NWSAAWGNVVSI
-609 FGNVFGALANIAKA
+609 FVNVFGELANIAKA

-703 WVKKPKPGSAG
+703 WDKKPKPGSAG
-714 GGDSIVFSPVFNFYG
+714 GGESIVFSPVFNFYG

-756 DEERRKQFSPAK
+756 DEERRKQFSPA
-768 EGKG
+768 

>member
-86 GLRDQNGAF
+86 GLRDENGAF

-108 MSKNIPMTADALGQI
+108 MSKSIPMTADALGQI

-130 GIASEDLTK
+130 GIASEDLAK

-187 NTTSENVLKLS
+187 NTTSENALKLS

-251 SNQAAVLQQLGFTAS
+251 SKQAAVLQQLGFTAS

-358 KLAALQVQIGNKILP
+358 KLAVLQVQIGNKILP

-392 TLGFIIPKVAKM
+392 TLGFIIPKVAKL
-404 LGFMLEHSSALI
+404 LGFMLEHSSALL

-455 TKIATVALTAQIRA
+455 TKISTIALTAQIRA

-485 KAQKAFAA
+485 VASKAFRA
-493 GMKFIKSPV
+493 GLAFVTSPI
-502 GIAVIA
+502 GIAILA
-508 ITALITAGVWLY
+508 ITALIAAGVWLY

-597 NWSAAWGNIVAI
+597 NWSAAWGNVVSI
-609 FGNVFGALANIAKA
+609 FGNLFGELANIAKA

-703 WVKKPKPGSAG
+703 WDKKPKPGSAG
-714 GGDSIVFSPVFNFYG
+714 GGESIVFSPVFNFYG

-756 DEERRKQFSPAK
+756 DEERRKQFSPA
-768 EGKG
+768 

>member
-108 MSKNIPMTADALGQI
+108 MSKSIPMTADALGQI

-130 GIASEDLTK
+130 GIASEDLAK

-159 EWMATWRTALNL
+159 DWMATWRTALNL

-187 NTTSENVLKLS
+187 NTTSENALKLS

-251 SNQAAVLQQLGFTAS
+251 SKQAAVLQQLGFTAS

-358 KLAALQVQIGNKILP
+358 KLAVLQVQIGNKILP

-392 TLGFIIPKVAKM
+392 TLGFIIPKVAKL
-404 LGFMLEHSSALI
+404 LGFMLEHSSALL

-455 TKIATVALTAQIRA
+455 TKTATIALTAQTRA

-474 KASAAASKAAA
+474 RASAAASKAAA
-485 KAQKAFAA
+485 VASKAFRA
-493 GMKFIKSPV
+493 GLAFVTSPI
-502 GIAVIA
+502 GIAILA
-508 ITALITAGVWLY
+508 ITALIAAGVWLY

-597 NWSAAWGNIVAI
+597 NWSAAWGNVVSI
-609 FGNVFGALANIAKA
+609 FGNEFGSLANIAKA

-661 IPQIPMLATGGIA
+661 IPQIPMLAAGGIA

-703 WVKKPKPGSAG
+703 WEKKPKPDSAG
-714 GGDSIVFSPVFNFYG
+714 GGESIVFSPVFNFYG

-756 DEERRKQFSPAK
+756 DEERRKQFSPA
-768 EGKG
+768 

>member
-41 QKVSGKAAK
+41 QKVSSKVAK

-86 GLRDQNGAF
+86 GLRDENGAF

-108 MSKNIPMTADALGQI
+108 MSKSIPMTADALGQI

-130 GIASEDLTK
+130 GIASEDLAK

-159 EWMATWRTALNL
+159 DWMATWRTALNL

-187 NTTSENVLKLS
+187 NTTSENALKLS

-251 SNQAAVLQQLGFTAS
+251 SKQAAVLQQLGFTAS

-339 AEYAV
+339 EEYAV

-358 KLAALQVQIGNKILP
+358 KLAVLQVQIGNKILP

-392 TLGFIIPKVAKM
+392 TLGFIIPKVAKL

-455 TKIATVALTAQIRA
+455 TKTATIALTAQTRA

-474 KASAAASKAAA
+474 RASAAASKAAA
-485 KAQKAFAA
+485 VASKAFRA
-493 GMKFIKSPV
+493 GLAFVTSPI
-502 GIAVIA
+502 GIAILA
-508 ITALITAGVWLY
+508 ITALIAAGVWLY

-597 NWSAAWGNIVAI
+597 NWSAAWGNVVSI
-609 FGNVFGALANIAKA
+609 FGNVFGELANIAKA

-703 WVKKPKPGSAG
+703 WDKKPKPGSAG
-714 GGDSIVFSPVFNFYG
+714 GGESIVFSPVFNFYG

-756 DEERRKQFSPAK
+756 DEERRKQFSPA
-768 EGKG
+768 

>member
-86 GLRDQNGAF
+86 GLRDENGAF

-108 MSKNIPMTADALGQI
+108 MSKSIPMTADALGQI

-130 GIASEDLTK
+130 GIASEDLAK

-159 EWMATWRTALNL
+159 DWMATWRTALNL

-187 NTTSENVLKLS
+187 NTTSENALKLS

-251 SNQAAVLQQLGFTAS
+251 SKQAAVLQQLGFTAS

-358 KLAALQVQIGNKILP
+358 KLAVLQVQIGNKILP

-392 TLGFIIPKVAKM
+392 TLGFIIPKVAKL
-404 LGFMLEHSSALI
+404 LGFMLEHSSALL

-455 TKIATVALTAQIRA
+455 TKISTVALTAQTKA

-485 KAQKAFAA
+485 VASKAFRA
-493 GMKFIKSPV
+493 GLAFVTSPI
-502 GIAVIA
+502 GIAILA
-508 ITALITAGVWLY
+508 ITALIAAGVWLY

-597 NWSAAWGNIVAI
+597 KWSAAWGNVVSI
-609 FGNVFGALANIAKA
+609 FGNEFGALANIAKA

-647 DWVPGVGGKTLGFN
+647 DWVTGVGGKTLGFN

-703 WVKKPKPGSAG
+703 WDKKPKPGSAG
-714 GGDSIVFSPVFNFYG
+714 GGESIVFSPVFNFYG

-756 DEERRKQFSPAK
+756 DEERRKQFSPA
-768 EGKG
+768 

>member
-34 NTLSASV
+34 NTLSASA
-41 QKVSGKAAK
+41 QKVSSKVAK

-62 ITVDAAKKAIEF
+62 ITVAAAKKAIEF

-108 MSKNIPMTADALGQI
+108 MSKSIPMTADALGQI

-130 GIASEDLTK
+130 GIASEDLAK

-147 GVAFDTT
+147 GVAFNTT

-187 NTTSENVLKLS
+187 NTTSENALKLS

-251 SNQAAVLQQLGFTAS
+251 SKQAAVLQQLGFTVS

-279 IIDLLGAIKQLPAAE
+279 IIDLLGAIKQLLAAE

-327 VGDAAAYSGSME
+327 VGDASAYSGSME

-344 RADTTANKLQLMQN
+344 RADTTTNKLQLMQN
-358 KLAALQVQIGNKILP
+358 KLAVLQVRIGNKILP

-379 DDLSANALPKAEK
+379 DELSANVLPEVGAE
-392 TLGFIIPKVAKM
+392 LDVIVPNIINATKW
-404 LGFMLEHSSALI
+404 LWDHRSAVI
-416 NIGLGIT
+416 
-423 AVVGISKT
+423 AVGIAIGGTVAISKGI
-431 FKAVSTAYKGAT
+431 STVTTIYKGAT

-455 TKIATVALTAQIRA
+455 TKIATVALTAQIWA

-474 KASAAASKAAA
+474 RASAVASKAAA

-597 NWSAAWGNIVAI
+597 NWSAAWGNVVSI
-609 FGNVFGALANIAKA
+609 FGNVFGELANIAKA

-703 WVKKPKPGSAG
+703 WDKKPKPGSAG
-714 GGDSIVFSPVFNFYG
+714 GGESIVFSPVFNFYG

-756 DEERRKQFSPAK
+756 DEERRKQFSPA
-768 EGKG
+768 

>member
-86 GLRDQNGAF
+86 GLRDENGAF

-108 MSKNIPMTADALGQI
+108 MSKSIPMTADALGQI

-130 GIASEDLTK
+130 GIASEDLAK

-159 EWMATWRTALNL
+159 DWMATWRTALNL

-187 NTTSENVLKLS
+187 NTTSENALKLS

-251 SNQAAVLQQLGFTAS
+251 SKQAAVLQQLGFTAS

-327 VGDAAAYSGSME
+327 VGDATAYSGSME

-358 KLAALQVQIGNKILP
+358 KLAVLQVQIGNKILP

-392 TLGFIIPKVAKM
+392 TLGFIIPKVAKL

-455 TKIATVALTAQIRA
+455 TKTATIALTAQTRA

-474 KASAAASKAAA
+474 RASAAASKAAA
-485 KAQKAFAA
+485 VASKAFRA
-493 GMKFIKSPV
+493 GLAFVTSPI
-502 GIAVIA
+502 GIAILA
-508 ITALITAGVWLY
+508 ITALIAAGVWLY

-597 NWSAAWGNIVAI
+597 NWSAAWGNVVSI
-609 FGNVFGALANIAKA
+609 FGNVFGELANIAKA

-647 DWVPGVGGKTLGFN
+647 DWVPVVGGKTLGFN

-703 WVKKPKPGSAG
+703 WDKKPKPSSAG
-714 GGDSIVFSPVFNFYG
+714 GGESIVFSPVFNFYG

-756 DEERRKQFSPAK
+756 DEERRKQFSPA
-768 EGKG
+768 

>member
-86 GLRDQNGAF
+86 GLRDENGAF

-108 MSKNIPMTADALGQI
+108 MSKSIPMTADALRQI

-130 GIASEDLTK
+130 GIASEDLAK

-171 SQTQVTA
+171 SQTQVAA

-187 NTTSENVLKLS
+187 NTTSENALKLS

-251 SNQAAVLQQLGFTAS
+251 SKQAAVLQQLGFTAS

-319 YLQQQFAK
+319 YLRQQFAK

-358 KLAALQVQIGNKILP
+358 KLAVLQVQIGNKILP

-392 TLGFIIPKVAKM
+392 TLGFIIPKVAKL

-455 TKIATVALTAQIRA
+455 TKTATIALTAQIRA

-474 KASAAASKAAA
+474 RASAAASKAAA
-485 KAQKAFAA
+485 VASKAFRA
-493 GMKFIKSPV
+493 GLAFVTSPI
-502 GIAVIA
+502 GIAILA
-508 ITALITAGVWLY
+508 ITALIAAGVWLY
-520 KNWDTVKAK
+520 KNWDTVKTK

-597 NWSAAWGNIVAI
+597 NWSAAWGNVVSI
-609 FGNVFGALANIAKA
+609 FGNVFGELANIAKA
-623 PINAVISVINMVLS
+623 PINAVISVINMALS

-703 WVKKPKPGSAG
+703 WEKKPKPGSAG
-714 GGDSIVFSPVFNFYG
+714 GGESIVFSPVFNFYG
-729 GTPSREEAMEA
+729 GTPSREEAIEA

-756 DEERRKQFSPAK
+756 DEERRKQFSPA
-768 EGKG
+768 

>member
-86 GLRDQNGAF
+86 GLRDENGAF

-108 MSKNIPMTADALGQI
+108 MSKSIPMTADALGQI

-130 GIASEDLTK
+130 GIASEDLAK

-159 EWMATWRTALNL
+159 EWMALWRTALNL

-187 NTTSENVLKLS
+187 NTTSENALKLS

-229 AEISATGIKS
+229 SEISATGIKS

-251 SNQAAVLQQLGFTAS
+251 SKQAAVLQQLGFTAS

-313 LLKNLG
+313 LLENLG
-319 YLQQQFAK
+319 YLQQQFSK

-358 KLAALQVQIGNKILP
+358 KLAVLQVQIGNKILP

-392 TLGFIIPKVAKM
+392 TLGFIIPKVAKL

-423 AVVGISKT
+423 AVVGISKA

-455 TKIATVALTAQIRA
+455 TKTATIALTAQTRA

-474 KASAAASKAAA
+474 RASAAASKAAA
-485 KAQKAFAA
+485 VASKAFRA
-493 GMKFIKSPV
+493 GLAFVTSPI
-502 GIAVIA
+502 GIAILA
-508 ITALITAGVWLY
+508 ITALIAAGVWLY

-597 NWSAAWGNIVAI
+597 NWSAAWGNVVSI
-609 FGNVFGALANIAKA
+609 FGNVFGELANIAKA

-703 WVKKPKPGSAG
+703 WDKKPKPGSAG
-714 GGDSIVFSPVFNFYG
+714 GGESIVFSPVFNFYG

-756 DEERRKQFSPAK
+756 DEERRKQFSPA
-768 EGKG
+768 

>member
-86 GLRDQNGAF
+86 GLRDENGAF

-108 MSKNIPMTADALGQI
+108 MSKSIPMTADALGQI

-130 GIASEDLTK
+130 GIASEDLAK

-159 EWMATWRTALNL
+159 DWMATWRTALNL

-187 NTTSENVLKLS
+187 NTTSENALKLS

-251 SNQAAVLQQLGFTAS
+251 SKQAAVLQQLGFTAS

-358 KLAALQVQIGNKILP
+358 KLAVLQVQIGNKILP

-392 TLGFIIPKVAKM
+392 TLGFIIPKVAKL
-404 LGFMLEHSSALI
+404 LGFMLEHSSALL

-455 TKIATVALTAQIRA
+455 TKISTVALTAQTKA

-485 KAQKAFAA
+485 VASKAFRA
-493 GMKFIKSPV
+493 GLAFVTSPI
-502 GIAVIA
+502 GIAILA
-508 ITALITAGVWLY
+508 ITALIAAGVWLY

-597 NWSAAWGNIVAI
+597 KWSAAWGNVVSI
-609 FGNVFGALANIAKA
+609 FGNEFGALANIAKA

-661 IPQIPMLATGGIA
+661 IPQIPMLAAGGIA

-703 WVKKPKPGSAG
+703 WEKKPKPDSAG
-714 GGDSIVFSPVFNFYG
+714 GGESIVFSPVFNFYG

-756 DEERRKQFSPAK
+756 DEERRKQFSPA
-768 EGKG
+768 

>member
-41 QKVSGKAAK
+41 QKTGRIAAK
-50 AMATAT
+50 AMAAVGTAV
-56 SAAITA
+56 A
-62 ITVDAAKKAIEF
+62 TVAVASAKKAIEF

-108 MSKNIPMTADALGQI
+108 MSKSIPMTADALGQI

-187 NTTSENVLKLS
+187 NTTSENALKLS

-251 SNQAAVLQQLGFTAS
+251 SKQTTVLQQLGFTAS

-279 IIDLLGAIKQLPAAE
+279 IIDLLGAIKKLPAAE

-313 LLKNLG
+313 LLKNLD

-358 KLAALQVQIGNKILP
+358 KLAVLQVQIGNKILP

-379 DDLSANALPKAEK
+379 DELSANVLPEVGAE
-392 TLGFIIPKVAKM
+392 LDVIVPNIINATKW
-404 LGFMLEHSSALI
+404 LWEHRSAVI
-416 NIGLGIT
+416 
-423 AVVGISKT
+423 AVGIAIGGTVAISKGI
-431 FKAVSTAYKGAT
+431 STVTTIYKGAT

-508 ITALITAGVWLY
+508 ITALIAAGVWLY

-597 NWSAAWGNIVAI
+597 NWSAAWGNVVSI
-609 FGNVFGALANIAKA
+609 FGNVFGELANIAKA

-647 DWVPGVGGKTLGFN
+647 DWVPVVGGKTLGFN

-703 WVKKPKPGSAG
+703 WEKKPKPGSAG
-714 GGDSIVFSPVFNFYG
+714 GGESIVFSPVFNFYG
-729 GTPSREEAMEA
+729 GTPSREEAIEA

-756 DEERRKQFSPAK
+756 DEERRKQFSPA
-768 EGKG
+768 

>member
-34 NTLSASV
+34 NTLSASA
-41 QKVSGKAAK
+41 QKTGRIAAK
-50 AMATAT
+50 AMAAVGTAV
-56 SAAITA
+56 A
-62 ITVDAAKKAIEF
+62 TVAVASAKKAIEF

-130 GIASEDLTK
+130 GIASEDLAK

-159 EWMATWRTALNL
+159 DWMATWRTALNL

-187 NTTSENVLKLS
+187 NTTSENALKLS

-246 GASAT
+246 GASVT
-251 SNQAAVLQQLGFTAS
+251 SKQAAVLQQLGFTAS

-358 KLAALQVQIGNKILP
+358 KLAVLQVQIGNKILP

-392 TLGFIIPKVAKM
+392 TLGFIIPKVAKL

-474 KASAAASKAAA
+474 RASAAASKAAA
-485 KAQKAFAA
+485 VASKAFRA
-493 GMKFIKSPV
+493 GLAFVTSPI
-502 GIAVIA
+502 GIAILA
-508 ITALITAGVWLY
+508 ITALIAAGVWLY

-597 NWSAAWGNIVAI
+597 NWSAAWGNVVSI
-609 FGNVFGALANIAKA
+609 FGNVFGELANIAKA

-703 WVKKPKPGSAG
+703 WEKKPKPGSAG
-714 GGDSIVFSPVFNFYG
+714 GGESIVFSPVFNFYG

-756 DEERRKQFSPAK
+756 DEERRKQFSPA
-768 EGKG
+768 